1 MLCGMMSASH
11 NSALGLFDLL
21 REPLIQDFSG
31 DPGMSP
37 VFDLMLAEVARP
49 GLGTQAM
56 TEVLMKQCLI
66 ALLRQH
72 LLRDGVG
79 SPLFVALQHPRLARA
94 VLAILEQPAE
104 PHSVGSLADL
114 AGMSRASFA
123 EHFSRAFQRDR
134 SILCRKSAFVL
145 QHVF

>member
-1 MLCGMMSASH
+1 
-11 NSALGLFDLL
+11 
-21 REPLIQDFSG
+21 
-31 DPGMSP
+31 
-37 VFDLMLAEVARP
+37 MLAEVARP

-56 TEVLMKQCLI
+56 AEVLMKQCLI

-104 PHSVGSLADL
+104 PT
-114 AGMSRASFA
+114 
-123 EHFSRAFQRDR
+123 
-134 SILCRKSAFVL
+134 
-145 QHVF
+145 